1 MLFSVIQHS
10 NLAQPSF
17 YCRHNFKLLSLAY
30 SKNQI
35 FKGTKSPQN
44 HFHFTKRLATTVS
57 QPPSTSINEDLI
69 NHSEN
74 EKKWSKRWGDS
85 SRKTSLEILQK
96 LSHNSTKLPALSE
109 ESIDRH
115 FYVLAMFPYPSGKLH
130 MGHVRVYTISDAIA
144 RHSNITFTTVTHP
157 MGWDAFGLPAEN
169 AAIDRGLNP
178 ALWTKENI
186 DNMRTTLKSML
197 LDIDWD
203 KEFATCDPEF
213 YRWTQFLFLQLWK
226 RGLVY
231 QKEAE
236 VNWDPIDKTVLANEQ
251 VDKNGCSWRSG
262 AKIEKRKLKQ
272 WFIRISKFSESLL
285 QNLDLLENWPEKVK
299 QMQRNWIGKSIGAEF
314 TFSTEINGSEF
325 KIPVF
330 TSRPDTIFGVSY
342 IAISKN
348 HQLASER
355 NFSKE
360 KAEEIKEFIKKIDS
374 FKGINETNSKLGIDT
389 GLFAKHPLDPNRK
402 IPIFIANY
410 VLSDYGSGA
419 VMGVPA
425 HDQRDY
431 DFAISNSLNNFASV
445 IESGSGEKVE
455 IPFCDKGILIK
466 NSQNGIFGGLSSE
479 EASERI
485 LEKCIQSGSGL
496 KKTQYKLRD
505 WLVSRQRYWGTPI
518 PFIHCADCGPV
529 PVPDSDLPVKLP
541 LDIQLSQRG
550 GNVLDTLDDWKKVE
564 CPSCGKQAKRETD
577 TMDTFVDSSWY
588 YFRFLDHKN
597 NNLPF
602 DPQIIQK
609 DMPVD
614 IYIGGIEHS
623 ILHLLYSRFL
633 TKSIQTDGK
642 FKFYS
647 SKNDAQAEH
656 EHFQTLEQ
664 SSLGKSEPF
673 LSLLTQD
680 PKTERFLHPSELEFT
695 SGSNETPIVTYEKMS
710 KSKHNG
716 VDPESVI
723 SQYGADVTRL
733 YMLFKAP
740 PQDVLEYDTKSIVGI
755 HRWVLKLT
763 RIINTIKPKFKPIKD
778 MKELADRED
787 WSKENNEIYK
797 LTQTSIKM
805 ATEVFEKNYSFNTVI
820 ASLMTLSNN
829 ISSTLETR
837 NLDELHP
844 SVIYAMDCLLI
855 ILSPMAPSVSE
866 ELFERLHATDKEY
879 KGSIFA
885 YKWPKV
891 DETGFLSEMKTC
903 VVQVNGKTKM
913 TLEVETELFNDKSL
927 LLDKLSSH
935 SEVKAVLLN
944 KKTGTP
950 LDIIKTIVVPR
961 RSLVNYV
968 VSKNK

>member
-251 VDKNGCSWRSG
+251 
-262 AKIEKRKLKQ
+262 
-272 WFIRISKFSESLL
+272 
-285 QNLDLLENWPEKVK
+285 
-299 QMQRNWIGKSIGAEF
+299 
-314 TFSTEINGSEF
+314 SEF

-673 LSLLTQD
+673 LSLLTQGMVHGITYKD

-695 SGSNETPIVTYEKMS
+695 SASKIPLIKGSNETPIVTYEKMS

-716 VDPESVI
+716 VDPE
-723 SQYGADVTRL
+723 
-733 YMLFKAP
+733 
-740 PQDVLEYDTKSIVGI
+740 
-755 HRWVLKLT
+755 
-763 RIINTIKPKFKPIKD
+763 
-778 MKELADRED
+778 
-787 WSKENNEIYK
+787 
-797 LTQTSIKM
+797 